1 MNTYISLYF
10 NVIYVFI
17 FDCFRVL
24 VYGVFH
30 FGNSHSLNDRSRAK
44 CLQSP
49 FLILR
54 FFFVRLILS
63 MSGGRNAVKCKAN
76 TKYGRFALCS
86 YSLSLTSSTVPHFGQ
101 VIVFVGCGANSS
113 GTETPNT
120 FATFSS
126 VPIVGFPLR
135 DARSAISVTPNFS
148 ANSLCITPF
157 SLSNSL
163 ILNSITFNVCL
174 LVCYKGSKIM
184 FIICFVVKK

>member
-10 NVIYVFI
+10 NVIYAFV

-76 TKYGRFALCS
+76 TKYGH
-86 YSLSLTSSTVPHFGQ
+86 LSSKGAAGYFLPSVRLNPIGWPTLRACGTLT
-101 VIVFVGCGANSS
+101 
-113 GTETPNT
+113 
-120 FATFSS
+120 
-126 VPIVGFPLR
+126 
-135 DARSAISVTPNFS
+135 DSAAI
-148 ANSLCITPF
+148 A
-157 SLSNSL
+157 
-163 ILNSITFNVCL
+163 
-174 LVCYKGSKIM
+174 
-184 FIICFVVKK
+184 